1 MPTTTPT
8 TVETEG
14 RLLKDICADI
24 RAILQAEDLLDDSF
38 GLAPLIGMDSEQYR
52 NRRWPDRYQ
61 WVSVFPVTGGS
72 EGHYLHVEIITPP
85 KEARGQG
92 PREMVFLAKTFMG
105 WDYAWR
111 QAKRVAELLGV

>member
-14 RLLKDICADI
+14 RLLKDICTDI
-24 RAILQAEDLLDDSF
+24 RAVLQAENLLDDTF

-61 WVSVFPVTGGS
+61 WISVFPVTGGS

-92 PREMVFLAKTFMG
+92 PREMVFLGKTFMG